1 MTLEEAL
8 IFVWRQALVEKADAV
23 ELAGHKYPVRH
34 TPKRGLVQVDFRFDG
49 QELRGLEQNP
59 ETKSR
64 WAQLARAGKRVMQF
78 LSAGR
83 YIAVVVDGKITLY
96 GGANKTRG
104 AKALS
109 GCPLPRVLFF

>member
-8 IFVWRQALVEKADAV
+8 ISVWQQALLEKSDAV
-23 ELAGHKYPVRH
+23 ELAGHEYPVRR

-49 QELRGLEQNP
+49 QELRGLQQNP

-64 WAQLARAGKRVMQF
+64 WAQLSRAGKRVMQF

-83 YIAVVVDGKITLY
+83 YIAVVADGKVTIYSSAKITRR
-96 GGANKTRG
+96 A
-104 AKALS
+104 
-109 GCPLPRVLFF
+109 

>member
-8 IFVWRQALVEKADAV
+8 ISVWRQALVEKANAV
-23 ELAGHKYPVRH
+23 ELDGREYPVRR
-34 TPKRGLVQVDFRFDG
+34 TPKRGLLQVDFRFDG

-83 YIAVVVDGKITLY
+83 YIAVVDDGKVTLY
-96 GGANKTRG
+96 GSAKKTRG
-104 AKALS
+104 AKA
-109 GCPLPRVLFF
+109 